1 MSSCWNPNESQRPSI
16 SAIINIINKIT
27 SSRST
32 LKCQK
37 PKLVNKNSNIIPN
50 SHRSYSS
57 IGTLETSSNEDNI
70 SYNKQTSFNKS
81 KLNIL
86 SNNTS
91 QTFSQNNQSRI
102 SNNTVFSYQS
112 SNNRINQ
119 KPAFTLN
126 VVPIDNK
133 NI

>member
-70 SYNKQTSFNKS
+70 SYNKQTSFDKS

-102 SNNTVFSYQS
+102 SNN
-112 SNNRINQ
+112 RINQ

-133 NI
+133 NIDITATAIGQG